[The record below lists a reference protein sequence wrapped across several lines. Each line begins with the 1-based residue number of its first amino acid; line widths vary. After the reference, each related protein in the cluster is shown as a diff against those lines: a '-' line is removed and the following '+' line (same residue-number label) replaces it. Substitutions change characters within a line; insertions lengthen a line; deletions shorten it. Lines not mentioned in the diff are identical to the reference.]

1 MSSESSPSFFHSLR
15 FRYGVGL
22 LFFLAV
28 GGFFLWEEH
37 NAHILGYFP
46 LILILGGCVGMHF
59 FMHGGQGHDHG
70 HGKTTK
76 GENPANIDKKDVE
89 K

>member
-1 MSSESSPSFFHSLR
+1 MSSESNPSFFHSLR
-15 FRYGVGL
+15 FRYGLGL

-37 NAHILGYFP
+37 KTPILDNSI
-46 LILILGGCVGMHF
+46 LILIVGACVGMHF
-59 FMHGGQGHDHG
+59 FMHGGHGHDHG
-70 HGKTTK
+70 HGKTVE
-76 GENPANIDKKDVE
+76 GEDPAKIDKKEAE